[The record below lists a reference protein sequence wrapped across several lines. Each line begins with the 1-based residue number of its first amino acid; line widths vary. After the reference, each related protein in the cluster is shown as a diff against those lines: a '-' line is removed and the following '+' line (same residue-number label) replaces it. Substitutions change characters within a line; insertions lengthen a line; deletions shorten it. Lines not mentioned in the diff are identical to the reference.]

1 MELKTAIEM
10 TVERVNTEIRDLTP
24 DLMVAEGTSDVE
36 PKAEDIKLL
45 LLSEKWECSNINIRF
60 DNMQGFW
67 RWNCDIARPS

>member
-1 MELKTAIEM
+1 METLEEKL
-10 TVERVNTEIRDLTP
+10 ERVNTEIRDQTP

-45 LLSEKWECSNINIRF
+45 LLSEKWECSNIGIWF

-67 RWNCDIARPS
+67 RWNCDIARLS